1 MLFLV
6 SFTTHQNFSSLITPH
21 RDYIDRSASEL
32 EEFNKN
38 KPPDESGDESVDEEN
53 EKPSWFIHS
62 SLQGG
67 GEHLS
72 WAMAMGESARLLPPP
87 PSFGHPLARL
97 PSPCPHS
104 Q

>member
-6 SFTTHQNFSSLITPH
+6 SPITHYNFPSLITPH
-21 RDYIDRSASEL
+21 RDYIEQSASEL

-38 KPPDESGDESVDEEN
+38 KPLEDDDESGDESVDN
-53 EKPSWFIHS
+53 PSWFIHS

-72 WAMAMGESARLLPPP
+72 WAMAMGESARCCCRLP
-87 PSFGHPLARL
+87 HPLATL
-97 PSPCPHS
+97 
-104 Q
+104 